1 MAFIALKPCK
11 FGGVQYRRGDNIPAD
26 MVLKD
31 RVPCLVAIG
40 MIAKV
45 EDSQPNTKAAQPEA
59 KAKQPEQEQAAK
71 DNGKQ
76 PEAEATPKRTRAKTE
91 TKK

>member
-11 FGGVQYRRGDNIPAD
+11 FGGANYRRGDNIPAD
-26 MVLKD
+26 VILKD

-45 EDSQPNTKAAQPEA
+45 SDEQNHAKATQPEV
-59 KAKQPEQEQAAK
+59 KAKQPEKEQTAK

-76 PEAEATPKRTRAKTE
+76 PEAEVAPKRTRVKTE